1 MMKIPFGDL
10 SRQYPTIR
18 EEVDSAWRRVLE
30 RGWFV
35 LGEEVAAFE
44 SEFAQ
49 YIGSAHCVAVGS
61 GTEAIHLALVAAG
74 AGPGDQV
81 ITAANTCVPTASAI
95 SMAGCLPVLV
105 DVDPDNFN
113 LDPAK
118 LEHAIG
124 PRTRAIVPV
133 HIYGKPADLDSI
145 SRIADKYGIPVI
157 EDVAQGHGAD
167 YKGRK
172 LGTLGTAGCFSFYP
186 SKNLGA
192 YGDGGAITTDDDA
205 LAARL
210 KSLRNYGETRRYYH
224 AIKGFNSRLDEVQA
238 AILRVKLGYLDA
250 WNRRRR
256 AIAARYNA
264 EIVNPLI
271 LKPAACSYGVENYH
285 LYVVRCRWRD
295 RMQEHLAA
303 QGVVTLIHY
312 PVPIHL
318 QEAYKDLG
326 KGPGDY
332 PLAETCAAEVL
343 SLPIFPELF
352 ETEISHIIK
361 AVNSFS
367 L

>member
-18 EEVDSAWRRVLE
+18 EEIDSAWRRVLE
-30 RGWFV
+30 RGWFI
-35 LGEEVAAFE
+35 LGAEVAAFE

-49 YIGSAHCVAVGS
+49 YLGAAHCVAVGS
-61 GTEAIHLALVAAG
+61 GTEAIHVALVAAG
-74 AGPGDQV
+74 GGQGDQV

-95 SMAGCLPVLV
+95 STAGCVPVLV
-105 DVDPDNFN
+105 DIDPDNFN

-118 LEHAIG
+118 LEGAIT

-133 HIYGKPADLDSI
+133 HIYGKAADMEPILQ
-145 SRIADKYGIPVI
+145 IADKYGIPVI

-172 LGTLGTAGCFSFYP
+172 LGTLAAAGCFSFYP

-224 AIKGFNSRLDEVQA
+224 SIKGFNSRLDEVQA
-238 AILRVKLGYLDA
+238 AILRVKLGYLAA

-271 LKPAACSYGVENYH
+271 LKPAACSYGEENYH

-295 RMQEHLAA
+295 RLQEHLAA
-303 QGVVTLIHY
+303 RGVVTLIHY

-326 KGPGDY
+326 KGLGDY
-332 PLAETCAAEVL
+332 PVAETCAAEVL

-352 ETEISHIIK
+352 ETEISQIIE